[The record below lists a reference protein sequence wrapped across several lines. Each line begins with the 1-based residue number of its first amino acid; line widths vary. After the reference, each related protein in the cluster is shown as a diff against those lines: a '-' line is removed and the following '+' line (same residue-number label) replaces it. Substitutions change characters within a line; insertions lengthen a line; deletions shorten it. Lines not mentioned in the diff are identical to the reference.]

1 VVRINQGDYS
11 MTLDPNNTAKILALV
26 CAGLLLGMTS
36 IIAALAGSVWVMAA
50 CAVMVFVVAILA
62 TLVESGNLS

>member
-1 VVRINQGDYS
+1 MNIH
-11 MTLDPNNTAKILALV
+11 NTARILALV
-26 CAGLLLGMTS
+26 CAGLLLSMTS

-62 TLVESGNLS
+62 TLVESGSLGQ

>member
-1 VVRINQGDYS
+1 MNIH
-11 MTLDPNNTAKILALV
+11 NTAKILALV

-50 CAVMVFVVAILA
+50 CAVMVFVVAILVM
-62 TLVESGNLS
+62 LEENGSLP